1 MKSSSTKIIPDIE
14 NLSSKLDKLPGP
26 YVFTNGCFDFL
37 HRGHIDYLEKAAQL
51 GRHLIVGV
59 NSDESVKRLG
69 KGENR
74 PVNSLEDRMAVLA
87 ALECV
92 SAVIAFEE
100 DTPLKLIQ
108 AIRPEHLVKGGDWEK
123 EDIVGG
129 DFVESIGGTVHSIP
143 FQYDRSTSNLIEKIK
158 QS

>member
-1 MKSSSTKIIPDIE
+1 LKSSGTKIIPDIE
-14 NLSSKLDKLPGP
+14 NLSSKLDKLPRP

-37 HRGHIDYLEKAAQL
+37 HRGHIDYLETAAQL

-69 KGENR
+69 KGEHR

-92 SAVIAFEE
+92 SAVIAFKE

-108 AIRPEHLVKGGDWEK
+108 AIRPEHLVKGGDWK
-123 EDIVGG
+123 KKDIVGG